1 MQKITNTEELHE
13 AIAILKVKQTEQGVI
28 LKEQFRTT
36 YENLKPLNF
45 LKKTFSQL
53 TSDPDI
59 REGITSNLIGMAA
72 GYLSKKL
79 MIGSTYNPVKQLL
92 GSVLQMGVTGI
103 VTKNTGGIINTLSDI
118 IQKFTSHKKTD

>member
-1 MQKITNTEELHE
+1 MQKITNTEELRE

-59 REGITSNLIGMAA
+59 RGGITSNLIGMAA

-79 MIGSTYNPVKQLL
+79 MIGSTYNPIKQLL

-103 VTKNTGGIINTLSDI
+103 VTKNTDGIINTLSDI